1 MSRHHL
7 ETHPWIS
14 FKLDLER
21 QIDSRMWMLLG
32 EVISKSEHIAGA
44 PLKPGLAEHLNEIYL
59 SKGAHATTWIEGNTL
74 TEEEVLQRV
83 QRKLDLPPSQE
94 YLGQEIDNIVK
105 AYNVIIDDIVH
116 SRSLA
121 LTPERIALFNQYV
134 LEGVPIDEGVEPGRI
149 RTKGVGVGT
158 DYRGAPAEDCE
169 HLLDQLC
176 IWFDEFP
183 NQLGEEYRQA
193 LTVIAA
199 LLAHLYIAWIHPFGD
214 GNGRTARLVEFQLLN
229 HAGVPTLSA
238 HLPSDYYMRTRTQYY
253 RVLQQTS
260 RPPYP
265 VGKFLR
271 YALEGF
277 VDELRDQVKIIQAQQ
292 LDVSWVNFVHEMV
305 SDGHTPASVRQR
317 YLVLDLLPYQF
328 TQISKIPELSPRL
341 AAAYA
346 GKTRRTVSRDIN
358 ALDELGL
365 IVRERGAVRPFIE
378 QMQAFLPLRARTD
391 EPDKE

>member
-1 MSRHHL
+1 MN
-7 ETHPWIS
+7 
-14 FKLDLER
+14 LER

-44 PLKPGLAEHLNEIYL
+44 PLKPGLAQHLNEIYL

-74 TEEEVLQRV
+74 SEKEVLQRV

-105 AYNVIIDDIVH
+105 AHNLIIDDILH
-116 SRSLA
+116 DRSLA
-121 LTPERIALFNQYV
+121 LTPERIALFNRLV
-134 LEGVPIDEGVEPGRI
+134 LDGVPVDDGVEPGRI

-158 DYRGAPAEDCE
+158 DYHGAPAEDCE
-169 HLLDQLC
+169 HLLNQLC
-176 IWFDEFP
+176 IWFDDFP
-183 NQLGEEYRQA
+183 NQLGEEYHQA
-193 LTVIAA
+193 LTIIAA

-229 HAGVPTLSA
+229 HAGVPILSA
-238 HLPSDYYMRTRTQYY
+238 HLPSDYYMRTRTHYY

-277 VDELRDQVKIIQAQQ
+277 VDELREQVKFIQAQQ
-292 LDVSWVNFVHEMV
+292 LHVSWVNFVHEIV
-305 SDGHTPASVRQR
+305 SDGHTPTAVRQR
-317 YLVLDLLPYQF
+317 NLVLDLPPHEF
-328 TQISKIPELSPRL
+328 TQISKIPELTPRL

-358 ALDELGL
+358 ALDDLGL
-365 IVRERGAVRPFIE
+365 LVRERGAVRPFIE
-378 QMQAFLPLRARTD
+378 QMQAFLPLRAHI
-391 EPDKE
+391 EESEQE